1 MVLYNGGRAGGGV
14 MQSDVYDGYA
24 PEMGHGDSSWG
35 VFIWGWGAAVSGGG
49 SLLHLLRIMALD
61 WWGEG
66 LHLEMGDRHHLGSGV
81 AAAVGYVFMT

>member
-35 VFIWGWGAAVSGGG
+35 VFIWGWGAAVSGGVLSSIFCASWPWIG
-49 SLLHLLRIMALD
+49 GGRGFISRWAIAIILVVELLLLLAMSL
-61 WWGEG
+61 
-66 LHLEMGDRHHLGSGV
+66 
-81 AAAVGYVFMT
+81 